1 MAALSPRSNRRG
13 VSVFGL
19 SFLDVM
25 FCGFG
30 SVILLVM
37 IVNADTLTRRKQVHQ
52 DLRGEVSR
60 LETEVL
66 AGERYLAELRNALDA
81 VERERV
87 VTEGRSREVV
97 DRINRIEPEI
107 ASLTRETRSQREHV
121 NRLKS
126 DLTRLD
132 DDRSKLAAQRER
144 EKAQGRKVRRYVGE
158 GDRQYLTGLKMG
170 GKRILILVDSSAS
183 MLEETIVNIIR
194 LRNLPDAVKRDAPKW
209 RRAVRTVEW
218 LLAQLPAES
227 RYQLFAFNTR
237 AQPVVAGTGGKW
249 LQARDTGTM
258 DAAVAGLRA
267 LAPAGGTSLYHAF
280 DAVATLSPRPDNIFL
295 ISDGLPTQGKS
306 KPGRSRVSGEQRRKY
321 FRRAAERL
329 PGNIPVNT
337 ILFPIEGDP
346 FAASE
351 FWKLALSTA
360 GSFLAP
366 SRDWP

>member
-1 MAALSPRSNRRG
+1 
-13 VSVFGL
+13 
-19 SFLDVM
+19 M

-60 LETEVL
+60 LETEVV
-66 AGERYLAELRNALDA
+66 AGEQYLAELRNVLDEI
-81 VERERV
+81 ERQRV
-87 VTEGRSREVV
+87 KTEGRSREVL
-97 DRINRIEPEI
+97 DRIRQIQPEI
-107 ASLTRETRSQREHV
+107 ATFTKETQSQRERV
-121 NRLKS
+121 NQLKS
-126 DLTRLD
+126 DVNKLD
-132 DDRSKLAAQRER
+132 QDRQKLAAEQER
-144 EKAQGRKVRRYVGE
+144 EKAKGSKIRRYVGE

-170 GKRILILVDSSAS
+170 GKRILILVDTSAS

-209 RRAVRTVEW
+209 QRAVRTVEW
-218 LLAQLPAES
+218 LLAQLPVES
-227 RYQLFAFNTR
+227 RYQLFAFNTNAR
-237 AQPVVAGTGGKW
+237 PVIAGTDGKW
-249 LQARDTGTM
+249 LDTG
-258 DAAVAGLRA
+258 DARTLDQAVARLRA
-267 LAPAGGTSLYHAF
+267 VVPDGGTSLYHAF
-280 DAVATLSPRPDNIFL
+280 DVAATLTPRPDNIFL

-306 KPGRSRVSGEQRRKY
+306 KSRRSRVSGEQRRKL
-321 FRRAAERL
+321 FRRAIDRL
-329 PGNIPVNT
+329 PANVPVNT

-351 FWKLALSTA
+351 FWRLALSTT

>member
-1 MAALSPRSNRRG
+1 
-13 VSVFGL
+13 
-19 SFLDVM
+19 M

-60 LETEVL
+60 LETEVV
-66 AGERYLAELRNALDA
+66 AGEQYLAELRNVLDEI
-81 VERERV
+81 ERQRV
-87 VTEGRSREVV
+87 KTEGRSREVL
-97 DRINRIEPEI
+97 DRIRQIQPEI
-107 ASLTRETRSQREHV
+107 ATFTKETQSQREHV
-121 NRLKS
+121 NQLKS
-126 DLTRLD
+126 DVNKLD
-132 DDRSKLAAQRER
+132 QDRQKLAAEQER
-144 EKAQGRKVRRYVGE
+144 EKAKGSKVRRYVGE

-194 LRNLPDAVKRDAPKW
+194 LRNLRDAVKRDAPKW
-209 RRAVRTVEW
+209 QRAVRTVEW
-218 LLAQLPAES
+218 LLAQLPVES
-227 RYQLFAFNTR
+227 RYQLFAFNTSAR
-237 AQPVVAGTGGKW
+237 PVIAGTDGKW
-249 LQARDTGTM
+249 LDTG
-258 DAAVAGLRA
+258 DAGTLDQAVARLRA
-267 LAPAGGTSLYHAF
+267 VVPDGGTSLYHAF
-280 DAVATLSPRPDNIFL
+280 DVAATLTPRPDNIFL

-306 KPGRSRVSGEQRRKY
+306 KSRRSRVSGEQRRKL
-321 FRRAAERL
+321 FRRAIDRL
-329 PGNIPVNT
+329 PANVPVNT

-351 FWKLALSTA
+351 FWRLALSTT

>member
-1 MAALSPRSNRRG
+1 MAALSPRAKRRG
-13 VSVFGL
+13 ISVFGL

-60 LETEVL
+60 LETEVV
-66 AGERYLAELRNALDA
+66 AGERYLAELRNVLDTI
-81 VERERV
+81 ERERV
-87 VTEGRSREVV
+87 VTQGRSREVL
-97 DRINRIEPEI
+97 DRIRQIQPEI
-107 ASLTRETRSQREHV
+107 ATLTKQTQSQREHV

-126 DLTRLD
+126 DVNRLD
-132 DDRSKLAAQRER
+132 QDRQKLAAERER
-144 EKAQGRKVRRYVGE
+144 ENAQGSKVRRFVGE

-170 GKRILILVDSSAS
+170 GKRILILVDTSAS

-194 LRNLPDAVKRDAPKW
+194 WRNLPDAIKRDAPKW
-209 RRAVRTVEW
+209 QRAVRTVEW
-218 LLAQLPAES
+218 LLAQLPSES
-227 RYQLFAFNTR
+227 QYQVFAFNTEAR
-237 AQPVVAGTGGKW
+237 PVIAGTDGKW
-249 LQARDTGTM
+249 LNTRDTSGLGE
-258 DAAVAGLRA
+258 AVARLRA
-267 LAPAGGTSLYHAF
+267 VVPDGGTSLYHAF
-280 DAVATLSPRPDNIFL
+280 DVTRTLSPRPDNIFL
-295 ISDGLPTQGKS
+295 ISDGLPTQGQS

-321 FRRAAERL
+321 FRRAIDRL
-329 PGNIPVNT
+329 PADIPVNT

-351 FWKLALSTA
+351 FWRLALSTA